1 VFNRRVPRVESR
13 DLRAKL
19 VAAAVEM
26 LEAPQAIA
34 VPSLRSIARA
44 CQVAPS
50 AVYWHFPSDSELRV
64 AILDAEYADLAAT
77 VERSLAKA
85 RKGSNRLVLAWQAYA
100 AWGLAHPGG
109 YQLLFESSDRLAAT
123 RADDDPRPPD
133 RFVELAATFD
143 PAAPLTSARLMW
155 SAVHGIVSLR
165 LHKTDVDWK
174 ISLDTAVSHV
184 VAALSAE
191 PPRAKRKPAS

>member
-1 VFNRRVPRVESR
+1 
-13 DLRAKL
+13 
-19 VAAAVEM
+19 M

-50 AVYWHFPSDSELRV
+50 AVYWHFPSESELRV

-77 VERSLAKA
+77 VERSLVKA

-123 RADDDPRPPD
+123 RAEDDPRPPD

-143 PAAPLTSARLMW
+143 PATPLTSARLMW
-155 SAVHGIVSLR
+155 SAIHGIVSLR
-165 LHKTDVDWK
+165 LHKTDVTWK
-174 ISLDTAVSHV
+174 TSADTAVAHI
-184 VAALSAE
+184 VAALSTT

>member
-1 VFNRRVPRVESR
+1 
-13 DLRAKL
+13 
-19 VAAAVEM
+19 M

-85 RKGSNRLVLAWQAYA
+85 RKGSNRLVLAWRAYA

-133 RFVELAATFD
+133 RFVELAATFAPD
-143 PAAPLTSARLMW
+143 TPLTSARLMW

-174 ISLDTAVSHV
+174 ISADSAVTQI
-184 VAALSAE
+184 VAALSAA
-191 PPRAKRKPAS
+191 PPERSGRQGSNRRSAARGA